1 VNLAEQHRLTQ
12 AQVGALTVVRMRA
25 VWPLLDPEDID
36 GTYSRWLMAAAPVIE
51 TQRTVSSRVA
61 AAFLSASKRMA
72 LPGAQFVPVIAGS
85 VDPAALATSLMVT
98 GPVSIRSA
106 MKRGVPIARASS
118 IAEASSSSAAMRHA
132 LNGGRQTFNDSLDSD
147 PDARGW
153 RRISSGS
160 ACAFCKRLSGKRHPT
175 ANADFPA
182 HDGCGCSQE
191 PIWD

>member
-1 VNLAEQHRLTQ
+1 MNLAEQHRLTQ

-36 GTYSRWLMAAAPVIE
+36 GTYTRWLTAAAPIVE

-98 GPVSIRSA
+98 GPLSLKSA
-106 MKRGVPIARASS
+106 TKRGVPLARASS
-118 IAEASSSSAAMRHA
+118 VAESASSSSAMRHA
-132 LNGGRQTFNDSLDSD
+132 LDGGRQTFNESLSADR
-147 PDARGW
+147 DAKGW
-153 RRISSGS
+153 RRIASGS
-160 ACAFCKRLSGKRHPT
+160 ACKFCLSLSGKRHPT
-175 ANADFPA
+175 ANANFPA

-191 PIWD
+191 PIWV